1 MQEVVSNEMSNHGE
15 KTKTI
20 SHAIN
25 FTYGPI
31 VQCECETPFE
41 KNTFVDDGVQTIT
54 NKL

>member
-1 MQEVVSNEMSNHGE
+1 MFKVKNEMSP
-15 KTKTI
+15 KI
-20 SHAIN
+20 ICDI